1 MKIFL
6 RFTGGSSTKF
16 HRAQEELEVEPGT
29 TVRQV
34 IKLLDGPALEG
45 PGDKLP
51 VAVIVNGRSI
61 YTLDGLETVVKDGDT
76 VVFVPYLAGG

>member
-16 HRAQEELEVEPGT
+16 RRAQEELEVEPGT

-34 IKLLDGPALEG
+34 IKLLDGPAVEG
-45 PGDKLP
+45 PGEKLP

-61 YTLDGLETVVKDGDT
+61 YTLDGPETVVKDGDT